1 VFVIQTKHETL
12 SHSKLPNN
20 KEEKMTLFNKLAGLA
35 IAATM
40 ATTPMAA
47 WAAETIKIGE
57 INHYKRMAA
66 FTKLYKNG
74 IELGLAE
81 VNGAGG
87 VLGKKLEFIYR
98 DDQGKPGEAVK
109 IAEELITRDGAVMI
123 TGTIFSH
130 VGLAISSWAG
140 KKKHVYLAA
149 EPLADALVWA
159 KGNKYTFRLRASTFM
174 QASMLAEEAAKNP
187 AKRYATIAPNYAY
200 GKDAVA
206 AFEKALKKL
215 RPDVVFVTKQWPGLF
230 KIDAGAEVQAIE
242 AAKPDAIFN
251 VTFGGD
257 LAKFVREGTTR
268 GLFDKRMVLSLLTG
282 EPEYLDPLK
291 DEAPEGWIVTGYP
304 WYDIKDPAGKTFV
317 EAYMKAYK
325 ERPGIGSL
333 VGYMSVQ
340 TIAALIK
347 KAGSTDTQALVTAFE
362 GLDISSP
369 IGKVHFR
376 ALDHQATAGAYV
388 GTVKLKDGK
397 GVMVDWTFK
406 DGAKYLPSDEEVKA
420 MRPASQ

>member
-1 VFVIQTKHETL
+1 MNLI
-12 SHSKLPNN
+12 N
-20 KEEKMTLFNKLAGLA
+20 KIAGLA
-35 IAATM
+35 LAGAIGLSTMSAYAAD
-40 ATTPMAA
+40 
-47 WAAETIKIGE
+47 TIKIGE

-66 FTKLYKNG
+66 FTSLYKNG
-74 IELGLAE
+74 IKLGLAE

-87 VLGKKLEFIYR
+87 VLGKPLEFIYR

-140 KKKHVYLAA
+140 QKKHVYLAA

-268 GLFDKRMVLSLLTG
+268 GLFDNRLVLSLLTG

-291 DEAPEGWIVTGYP
+291 DEAPENWIVTGYP
-304 WYDIKDPAGKTFV
+304 WYDVKTPANKAFV
-317 EAYMKAYK
+317 DAYMKTYN

-347 KAGSTDTQALVTAFE
+347 KAGTTETEALVKAFE
-362 GLDISSP
+362 GLDVNTP
-369 IGKVHFR
+369 IGKIHFR
-376 ALDHQATAGAYV
+376 AIDHQSTAGAFV
-388 GTVKLKDGK
+388 GKTKLKDGK
-397 GVMVDWTFK
+397 GIMVDWTFK